1 MNDDDWW
8 EFAYLEPIL
17 DELVRL
23 SKEEHAVKHP
33 NFENGEEKI
42 RGNRR

>member
-1 MNDDDWW
+1 MKDDDWW

-23 SKEEHAVKHP
+23 SKEANAVKHP
-33 NFENGEEKI
+33 RLENGEKEI
-42 RGNRR
+42 TGNRH